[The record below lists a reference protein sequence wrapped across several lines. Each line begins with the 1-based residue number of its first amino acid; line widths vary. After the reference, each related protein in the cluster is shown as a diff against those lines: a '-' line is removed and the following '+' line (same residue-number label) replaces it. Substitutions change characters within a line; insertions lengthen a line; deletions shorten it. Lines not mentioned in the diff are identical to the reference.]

1 MNSVN
6 NQVEVVIKNIL
17 GGDVYLEYFS
27 EVW

>member
-6 NQVEVVIKNIL
+6 NQVEVVIKIIL